1 MSGVNKVILIGRVG
15 NEPDIKVIGEKKVAN
30 FSFATSET
38 YKDKNSGDKIENT
51 EWHNIVIWGGLAD
64 VVESYVHKGD
74 QLYLE
79 GKLMTRKWEKEG
91 ITYSRTEIVC
101 NQMQMLGGKD
111 KS

>member
-1 MSGVNKVILIGRVG
+1 MDGVNKVILIGRLG
-15 NEPDIKVIGEKKVAN
+15 QDPEIKNVNGTKVAN
-30 FSFATSET
+30 FSIATTES
-38 YKDKNSGDKIENT
+38 YKDRQTGHKVENT

-101 NQMQMLGGKD
+101 NQMQMLGSKD

>member
-1 MSGVNKVILIGRVG
+1 MDGVNKVILIGRLG
-15 NEPDIKVIGEKKVAN
+15 QDPEIKNVNGKKVAN
-30 FSFATSET
+30 FSIATTES
-38 YKDKNSGDKIENT
+38 YKDKNGQKVENT
-51 EWHNIVIWGGLAD
+51 EWHNIVIWGGIAD
-64 VVESYVHKGD
+64 VVESYVHRGD

>member
-1 MSGVNKVILIGRVG
+1 MDGVNKVILIGRLG
-15 NEPDIKVIGEKKVAN
+15 QDPEIKNVNGKKVAN
-30 FSFATSET
+30 FSIATTES
-38 YKDKNSGDKIENT
+38 YKDKNGQKVENT

-91 ITYSRTEIVC
+91 VTYSRTEVVC
-101 NQMQMLGGKD
+101 NQMQMVGSKD

>member
-1 MSGVNKVILIGRVG
+1 MAGVNKVILIGNLGKDPEVKHLENG
-15 NEPDIKVIGEKKVAN
+15 ATVAN
-30 FSFATSET
+30 IALATTET
-38 YKDKNSGDKIENT
+38 YKDRNGNKVENT

-91 ITYSRTEIVC
+91 VTYSRTEVVC
-101 NQMQMLGGKD
+101 NQMQMVGSKD

>member
-1 MSGVNKVILIGRVG
+1 MDGVNKVILIGRLG
-15 NEPDIKVIGEKKVAN
+15 QDPEIKNVNGTKVAN
-30 FSFATSET
+30 FSIATTES
-38 YKDKNSGDKIENT
+38 YKDKNGYKVENT

-91 ITYSRTEIVC
+91 VTYSRTEVVC

>member
-1 MSGVNKVILIGRVG
+1 MDGVNKVILIGRLG
-15 NEPDIKVIGEKKVAN
+15 QDPEIKNVNGTKVAN
-30 FSFATSET
+30 FSIATTES
-38 YKDKNSGDKIENT
+38 YKDKNGQKVENT

>member
-1 MSGVNKVILIGRVG
+1 MDGVNKVILIGRLG
-15 NEPDIKVIGEKKVAN
+15 QDPEIKNVNGTKVAN
-30 FSFATSET
+30 FSIATTES
-38 YKDKNSGDKIENT
+38 YKDKNGHKVENT

-101 NQMQMLGGKD
+101 NQMQMVGSKD